1 MEFNFSVN
9 GDKLRLSGKN
19 DAVSGN
25 SNTYNCN
32 FDFSND
38 YNDMVCFAI
47 FTASDENFTVEIR
60 DNKCLVPYEV
70 LENGEYFQVGI
81 FATKEDEGEFKRLST
96 NSVGINVVTGAYTVF
111 SVPGTPDLWERYLFD
126 VIRERELAKKE
137 KEGAMAAAK
146 TAAEEAA
153 RISAKEAADRVT
165 ENIDENIRCEVLNQ
179 RAEIVEEVL
188 LALPDGDEVS
198 Y

>member
-38 YNDMVCFAI
+38 YNDMVCFAV

-70 LENGEYFQVGI
+70 LESGELFQIGV
-81 FATKEDEGEFKRLST
+81 FATKENDGEFKRLST

-111 SVPGTPDLWERYLFD
+111 SVPGTPDLWEIFLND
-126 VIRERELAKKE
+126 VIKERKLAE
-137 KEGAMAAAK
+137 NAK
-146 TAAEEAA
+146 DVAVSTANNVAEDVAN
-153 RISAKEAADRVT
+153 KVLLKVT
-165 ENIDENIRCEVLNQ
+165 EDLDDEIREEIIAQ
-179 RAEIVEEVL
+179 REEIIAGVV
-188 LALPDGDEVS
+188 ACLPDGDEVS